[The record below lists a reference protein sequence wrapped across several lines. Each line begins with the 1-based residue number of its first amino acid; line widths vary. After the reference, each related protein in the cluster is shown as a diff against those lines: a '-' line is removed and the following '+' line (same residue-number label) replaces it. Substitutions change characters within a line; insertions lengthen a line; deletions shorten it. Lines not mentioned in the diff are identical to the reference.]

1 MDEYTG
7 ECRQQHTH
15 THAWWRR
22 LMMIMIKALGN
33 PSQKDMSQV
42 GEPLEQFLIFH
53 DRPQFPPCCYNSLNS
68 TPHPTLPHSYTL
80 FPGRR
85 HTFGIDVQ
93 ECPHVPSLSF
103 SVRGF
108 WRSYATHLSTHT
120 HWPRS
125 TGHNIHAHWSSSY
138 FRRSPRSPA
147 MCFAAKHK
155 SISIEPLFISF
166 QTLNSST
173 CALPFVAQTGNKKV
187 HYYWWFG
194 YGGGIGY

>member
-42 GEPLEQFLIFH
+42 GEPFEQFLIFH

-85 HTFGIDVQ
+85 HMFGIDVQ

-120 HWPRS
+120 HWQ
-125 TGHNIHAHWSSSY
+125 GY
-138 FRRSPRSPA
+138 
-147 MCFAAKHK
+147 
-155 SISIEPLFISF
+155 ISLAIMIRVPS
-166 QTLNSST
+166 
-173 CALPFVAQTGNKKV
+173 G
-187 HYYWWFG
+187 
-194 YGGGIGY
+194 